1 MTTYKII
8 AAIYAD
14 GGFDNFNNW
23 NYSGVVDWVFH
34 NYNCSKYV
42 ARKVAAII
50 S

>member
-1 MTTYKII
+1 MTTYQTI
-8 AAIYAD
+8 AAIDQD

-23 NYSGVVDWVFH
+23 NYSQVVDWVFH
-34 NYNCSKYV
+34 NFSCSRYV